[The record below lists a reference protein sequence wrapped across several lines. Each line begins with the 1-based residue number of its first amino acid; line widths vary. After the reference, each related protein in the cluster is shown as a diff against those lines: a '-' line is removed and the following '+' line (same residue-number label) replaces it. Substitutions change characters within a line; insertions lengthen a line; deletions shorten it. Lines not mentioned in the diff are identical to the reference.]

1 MGSGLYYL
9 DQFLG
14 NETVSKSL
22 KYFSEKK
29 GKDSLKSILEKNSN
43 VNLDWFFKN
52 YISDRE
58 AFDLSIKNVIKI
70 KNCIFYN

>member
-1 MGSGLYYL
+1 MGSGFYYL

-22 KYFSEKK
+22 KHFSEKK

-43 VNLDWFFKN
+43 ANLDWFFKN

-58 AFDLSIKNVIKI
+58 AFDLSIKNV
-70 KNCIFYN
+70 